1 MPTLF
6 FLLRYG
12 VFFFSVSIV
21 TCASVSASTEQQPSA
36 QEIRE
41 FAKNPAWL
49 ALLHYQTSFG
59 HVVSEVD
66 DAKFF
71 LAVDGKKS
79 PEAELVADINALFV
93 APVDADMLC
102 RFPARLILLQQ
113 HWPHLNWPVQNCPR
127 FIEWQQQVQGDALY
141 LIFPASY
148 INSPSSMFGHTLLR
162 LDKKARDGQTKQPLL
177 STAINFAAYTD
188 ESDNELV
195 YSWKGLTGGYPGYVS
210 AVPYYEKVNT
220 YSHIES
226 RDIWEYKLK
235 LSQAEIDFFIA
246 HIFELNEIRFDYYFI
261 DENCSYRLLTL
272 LDAVNPDWQLATM
285 FSLRTVPSDTLRAVE
300 KKGLFED
307 INFRPSKTTLIEFKN
322 QHLNENQR
330 DLTAR
335 LAQAPDVVATSAEF
349 QAYSAQEQ
357 AAMLEL
363 AYDYSRYRVLKKK
376 DQNPAWPKRSLRLL
390 SLRAKVPFE
399 GDPYPPVAVPNTRD
413 EQGHKT
419 LRSRILFGADENTS
433 YAEVGWRIAYHD
445 WLDPVP
451 GYREG
456 AQIEMGDVLL
466 HIAEDVRLEQF
477 DVVNIRSAGQRHRFA
492 QPVSW
497 MVQGGYVRSK
507 LDEQGESL
515 LRVGGGYA
523 YGALAGTV
531 YGMGII
537 QPGLSD
543 RYQDNWRLGYGAEL
557 GYLYQSDKSNVWLMA
572 DHLASVGTQGASS
585 TLHAGVGYAFN
596 PDHQLQLNV
605 QRDFWRSAAGNSL
618 SVQYAWYH

>member
-1 MPTLF
+1 MLSVYFP
-6 FLLRYG
+6 LRVCCYCFILS
-12 VFFFSVSIV
+12 VFSSVSY
-21 TCASVSASTEQQPSA
+21 AQQPA
-36 QEIRE
+36 AEEIRV
-41 FAKNPAWL
+41 FAQHPAWL
-49 ALLHYQTSFG
+49 ALLHYQPALGGF
-59 HVVSEVD
+59 VSEVD
-66 DAKFF
+66 DAHFF
-71 LAVDGKKS
+71 LAEEGKHS
-79 PEAELVADINALFV
+79 PLAELLATINGLLSTPVQADL
-93 APVDADMLC
+93 LC

-113 HWPHLNWPVQNCPR
+113 RWPQLAWPTQTCES
-127 FIEWQQQVQGDALY
+127 FLEWQQQVQGDALY

-235 LSQAEIDFFIA
+235 LTQAEIDFFIA
-246 HIFELNEIRFDYYFI
+246 HIYELNEIRFDYYFI

-300 KKGLFED
+300 EKGLFED

-322 QHLNENQR
+322 QQLNESQR

-335 LAQAPDVVATSAEF
+335 LAQSPDVVATSAEF

-376 DQNPAWPKRSLRLL
+376 DQNPSWPKRSLRLL

-523 YGALAGTV
+523 YGALSGTV

-557 GYLYQSDKSNVWLMA
+557 GYLYQSDKTNVWLMA

>member
-1 MPTLF
+1 MSSMYFTLRVCCWCF
-6 FLLRYG
+6 ILS
-12 VFFFSVSIV
+12 VFVSVSY
-21 TCASVSASTEQQPSA
+21 AQQPSTE
-36 QEIRE
+36 EIRE
-41 FAKNPAWL
+41 FSQTPAWL
-49 ALLHYQTSFG
+49 ALLHYQPALGGF
-59 HVVSEVD
+59 VSEVD
-66 DAKFF
+66 DVKFF
-71 LAVDGKKS
+71 LAEEGKHS
-79 PEAELVADINALFV
+79 PLAELIASINGLLSTPVSADL
-93 APVDADMLC
+93 LC
-102 RFPARLILLQQ
+102 RFPARLIVLQQ
-113 HWPHLNWPVQNCPR
+113 RWPNLAWPIQNCAR
-127 FIEWQQQVQGDALY
+127 YLEWQQQVQGDALY

-162 LDKKARDGQTKQPLL
+162 LDKKAKAGQEKQALL
-177 STAINFAAYTD
+177 STAINFSAYP
-188 ESDNELV
+188 EKMDNELV

-235 LSQAEIDFFIA
+235 LSQAQIDFFIA
-246 HIFELNEIRFDYYFI
+246 HIYELNEIRFDYYFI

-272 LDAVNPDWQLATM
+272 LDAVNPEWQLAAM

-300 KKGLFED
+300 AKGLFEE

-322 QHLNENQR
+322 QQLNEQER
-330 DLTAR
+330 DLTVR
-335 LAQAPDVVATSAEF
+335 LAQEPDAVATSAEF
-349 QAYSAQEQ
+349 QAYKPQQQ

-399 GDPYPPVAVPNTRD
+399 GDPYPQVTVPNTRD

-419 LRSRILFGADENTS
+419 LRSRVLLGADEESQYT
-433 YAEVGWRIAYHD
+433 EVGWRIAYHD

-466 HIAEDVRLEQF
+466 HIADDVRLEQF

-507 LDEQGESL
+507 LDNQGESL

-543 RYQDNWRLGYGAEL
+543 RYQDNWRVGYGAEL
-557 GYLYQSDKSNVWLMA
+557 GYLYQSENTSLWLMA
-572 DHLASVGTQGASS
+572 DHLASVGTLGASH
-585 TLHAGVGYAFN
+585 TLHAGLGYAFN
-596 PDHQLQLNV
+596 PDHQLQLSV

-618 SVQYAWYH
+618 SVQYAWYY